1 MSAVAKAFQIGRVEA
16 QAMIALTTGI
26 HADVSRELRAAVA
39 KRGMRWFITN
49 DLVAKG
55 VFNTSWTSGHGPMES
70 WAGQLTNASDNRLVP
85 RLILKFE
92 SHIGSARA

>member
-16 QAMIALTTGI
+16 QAMMALSTGI
-26 HADVSRELRAAVA
+26 HPTVCRELRAAVA

-55 VFNTSWTSGHGPMES
+55 VFNVSWTSASGPTES
-70 WAGQLTNASDNRLVP
+70 WAGHLTNGSDHRLVP
-85 RLILKFE
+85 RLIYFE
-92 SHIGSARA
+92 IHQFRASE